1 MTEHMKDLAKRFFA
15 LLHLF
20 LTRNYR
26 YVDVVF
32 IRHTDRAEEVDE
44 QPFFY
49 SRETGGTLASS
60 ALDKMLQ
67 VVAERYRPSAWN
79 IYVAHASDGDPLAS
93 DHPRATSQTGRT
105 PVQTPVT
112 EAQ

>member
-44 QPFFY
+44 QTFFY
-49 SRETGGTLASS
+49 SRETGGPLVSS

-67 VVAERYRPSAWN
+67 VVAERYRRSEEHTSELQSLMRISSA
-79 IYVAHASDGDPLAS
+79 VL
-93 DHPRATSQTGRT
+93 RLKKKK
-105 PVQTPVT
+105 
-112 EAQ
+112 